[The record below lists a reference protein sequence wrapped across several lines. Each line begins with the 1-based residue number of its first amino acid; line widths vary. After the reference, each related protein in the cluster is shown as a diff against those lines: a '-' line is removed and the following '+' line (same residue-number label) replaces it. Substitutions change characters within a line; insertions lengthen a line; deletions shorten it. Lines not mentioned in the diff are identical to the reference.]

1 MAVHDR
7 WRVVRYYYAVGLTI
21 FSITMCY
28 SGATLAFAT
37 VGSAVFVTKTPP
49 LPCGLL
55 VVFPPITLAGLL
67 YFNAKHF
74 VDKYNL

>member
-28 SGATLAFAT
+28 SGATL
-37 VGSAVFVTKTPP
+37 P
-49 LPCGLL
+49 LPQWVLL
-55 VVFPPITLAGLL
+55 SS
-67 YFNAKHF
+67 
-74 VDKYNL
+74 